1 MLLVQST
8 EVISKCFEIVT
19 LNAAWAMGMCDYSVR
34 RVQEEPGTET
44 EEALL
49 RACEKEGH
57 GQLWTL
63 PGKTGHCCTI

>member
-1 MLLVQST
+1 MLLVQSA

-34 RVQEEPGTET
+34 VVQEEPGTET
-44 EEALL
+44 AEALL

-63 PGKTGHCCTI
+63 PGKKDQFWTI